1 MPRKK
6 TTRRRSSI
14 ANSDTPDIVNVPPG
28 LMGLVVW
35 AAGRFGVGVAGM
47 IVFGFALKVMYGNW
61 REDSVR
67 HEQREQATTD
77 ANLAIAKNMVEQ
89 FAQRTIIE
97 QKHVETLERLTGSN
111 KDMGKSLEDLR
122 EEARRAHQLYPKAT
136 GSNP

>member
-6 TTRRRSSI
+6 PTRRRSI
-14 ANSDTPDIVNVPPG
+14 ANADTPAIVDVPPG
-28 LMGLVVW
+28 LVGLAVW

-47 IVFGFALKVMYGNW
+47 VVFGFALKVMYGNW
-61 REDSVR
+61 REDSIR

-97 QKHVETLERLTGSN
+97 QKHVDTLERLTGTSR
-111 KDMGKSLEDLR
+111 DVGKSLEDLR
-122 EEARRAHQLYPKAT
+122 EEARRAHQLFPKAT
-136 GSNP
+136 GSNQ